1 MYFPHGSIDDSE
13 VYALEDL
20 GREAVKSIFTTMV
33 KSISNVNN
41 NMQIRQYIDVQ
52 GINEVCVWRN
62 GEKLISLQWIG
73 EKYNK

>member
-1 MYFPHGSIDDSE
+1 VYFPHGSIDDSE

>member
-73 EKYNK
+73 EKYHK

>member
-1 MYFPHGSIDDSE
+1 MCFPHGSIDDSE

>member
-62 GEKLISLQWIG
+62 GEKLISLQWID

>member
-62 GEKLISLQWIG
+62 GEKLIFLQWIG

>member
-13 VYALEDL
+13 VYVLEDL
-20 GREAVKSIFTTMV
+20 GREVVKSIFTTMV

-41 NMQIRQYIDVQ
+41 NMQVRQYIDVQ

>member
-41 NMQIRQYIDVQ
+41 NMQVRQYIDVQ

>member
-13 VYALEDL
+13 VYVLEDL

-41 NMQIRQYIDVQ
+41 NMQVRQYIDVQ